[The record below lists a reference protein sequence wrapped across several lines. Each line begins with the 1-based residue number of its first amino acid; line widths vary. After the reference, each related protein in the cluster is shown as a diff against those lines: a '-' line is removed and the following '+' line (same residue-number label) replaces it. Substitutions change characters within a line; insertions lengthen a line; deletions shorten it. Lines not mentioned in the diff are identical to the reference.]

1 MRGSVLAMMLAL
13 GVCVFAEDSTS
24 PTSTAEARGE
34 RSARHLRVEVETK
47 YAWIYQKSVA
57 RVWAT
62 VSQDDTTRVPV
73 GELCLQLD
81 CYGQHKV
88 CETDTSYLE
97 LTEIKRRLGVSKKTA
112 YVKAWTNDPAMDT
125 VRVEMKP

>member
-1 MRGSVLAMMLAL
+1 MIRRVVIGLIAATGL
-13 GVCVFAEDSTS
+13 VFAGQ
-24 PTSTAEARGE
+24 PP
-34 RSARHLRVEVETK
+34 HLRVEVETK
-47 YAWIYQKSVA
+47 YAWIYQKSIA

-62 VSQDDTTRVPV
+62 ASKDDTTRVNV

-88 CETDTSYLE
+88 CESDTSYLE
-97 LTEIKRRLGVSKKTA
+97 LTEIKRRVATKKKTA
-112 YVKAWTNDPAMDT
+112 YVKAWSNETASDT

>member
-1 MRGSVLAMMLAL
+1 MKIALLAMLMATTLA
-13 GVCVFAEDSTS
+13 AQTPAS
-24 PTSTAEARGE
+24 PPADASGD
-34 RSARHLRVEVETK
+34 RSATHLRVEVETK

-62 VSQDDTTRVPV
+62 VSKDDTTRVNV

-81 CYGQHKV
+81 CYGQHKI

-97 LTEIKRRLGVSKKTA
+97 VSEIKRRIGVSKKTA
-112 YVKAWTNDPAMDT
+112 YVKAWTNDAALDT

>member
-1 MRGSVLAMMLAL
+1 MKIALLAMLMATTLAAQTPVTPPADAS
-13 GVCVFAEDSTS
+13 GD
-24 PTSTAEARGE
+24 
-34 RSARHLRVEVETK
+34 RSATHLRVEVETK

-57 RVWAT
+57 RVLAT
-62 VSQDDTTRVPV
+62 VSKDDTTRVNV

-81 CYGQHKV
+81 CYGQHKI

-97 LTEIKRRLGVSKKTA
+97 VSEIKRRIGVSKKTA
-112 YVKAWTNDPAMDT
+112 YVKAWTNDAALDT

>member
-1 MRGSVLAMMLAL
+1 MAAAIAIAAMMLLAQTA
-13 GVCVFAEDSTS
+13 VEAPARAETPVNGGRS
-24 PTSTAEARGE
+24 EAK
-34 RSARHLRVEVETK
+34 HLRVEVETK
-47 YAWIYQKSVA
+47 YAWIYQKSIA

-62 VSQDDTTRVPV
+62 ASKDDTTRVNV

-81 CYGQHKV
+81 CYGMHRL

-97 LTEIKRRLGVSKKTA
+97 VTEIKRRLGVSKKTA
-112 YVKAWTNDPAMDT
+112 FVKAWSNDPAMDT